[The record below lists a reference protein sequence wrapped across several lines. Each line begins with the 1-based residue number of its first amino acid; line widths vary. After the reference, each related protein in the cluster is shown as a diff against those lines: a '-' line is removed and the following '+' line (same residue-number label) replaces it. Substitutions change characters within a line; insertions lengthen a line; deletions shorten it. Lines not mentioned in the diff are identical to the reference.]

1 MAVSEA
7 PCRSSIRLGL
17 ACSNSCKFYSKL
29 ICNSLCNFGTN
40 TGLATV
46 TEHITENDLERFRR
60 RLCLAIVALRN
71 LETGLSDYLNYAP
84 QSFT

>member
-17 ACSNSCKFYSKL
+17 ACSNSCKFYSNL
-29 ICNSLCNFGTN
+29 ICNSLCNFHTN

-60 RLCLAIVALRN
+60 RLCLAIVALQILLFKFSR
-71 LETGLSDYLNYAP
+71 LTKLHAY
-84 QSFT
+84 